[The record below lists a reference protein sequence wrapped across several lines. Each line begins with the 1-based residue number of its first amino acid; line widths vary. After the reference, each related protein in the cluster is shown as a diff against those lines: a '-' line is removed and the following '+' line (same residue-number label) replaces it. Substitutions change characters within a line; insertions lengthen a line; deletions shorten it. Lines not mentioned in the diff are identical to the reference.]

1 MFDELHDPNPPTP
14 GLHEFAI
21 VAERAQEIRRRRNTW
36 MVRAASLVVLVG
48 AALAWTQL
56 SDRTAVAPSGPP
68 TTAPVTTAPVTTT
81 PSTTVPLDTAIGST
95 LLPALALGPGTM
107 TVNPDPIVEIF
118 EDPDGQVCTQIDSV
132 VVPDS
137 CAPAGTVFYASAWA
151 GGQVIVVAPAVG
163 ASIDAAGAG
172 CTQQFPD
179 FGAAQVWICSSLD
192 LASATVEFVDE
203 RTVVV
208 HADGG

>member
-1 MFDELHDPNPPTP
+1 M
-14 GLHEFAI
+14 
-21 VAERAQEIRRRRNTW
+21 
-36 MVRAASLVVLVG
+36 
-48 AALAWTQL
+48 
-56 SDRTAVAPSGPP
+56 
-68 TTAPVTTAPVTTT
+68 
-81 PSTTVPLDTAIGST
+81 DTAIGST
-95 LLPALALGPGTM
+95 LLPALGLGPGTL

-118 EDPDGQVCTQIDSV
+118 EDPDGQVCTKIDSV
-132 VVPDS
+132 LVPDS
-137 CAPAGTVFYASAWA
+137 CAPAGTGFYASAWS

-208 HADGG
+208 HAAGG